1 MAAKTKSS
9 APTRAAAPRPRPEK
23 NGNTNS
29 NKALMAPT
37 KDEDIA
43 KRRSSE
49 QMGDIEFRYDLDPQ
63 LSWNPL
69 ARLGFDPEN
78 THVTGVDKDTKY
90 IAERYSERN
99 PQGSLNKYMEK
110 IGKPNLVD
118 KVKPGD
124 ILVSSTVANPPIYA
138 HEYTHSGFD
147 KVVSYYKEDPEAF
160 KKAYGED
167 ASSMIERVA
176 NSKDY
181 NEAATEL
188 MDDINT
194 TMSGVFSNMEKAQTE
209 LGGGYSLMLADKLS
223 KKLKKE
229 RASEMDKL
237 STTGTDYAGIQG
249 ILIAA
254 EDLLKAKGEP
264 PLAKH
269 IPPSFFQ
276 RTLKKL
282 GFAEGGSV
290 VPEEEQMNDLF
301 KSERIDP
308 VSGNDVPPGA
318 LPQEV
323 RDDVDAK
330 LSEGEY
336 VVPADVLRYYGVKFF
351 EDLRNKAKKSL
362 QAMDEDGRIGGEPL
376 EEEMDDLPFSDEE
389 LVSEDD
395 AEGEVMEAARGALV
409 GYQEGG
415 MQLSY
420 PSYIK
425 QPDLTSLG
433 LTNPSGTA
441 SAGGV
446 EYRKYVNDAG
456 MTITIPYF
464 NGQPMG
470 IVPVGYYSEGSAPTQ
485 ETKETA
491 NIVTEDKGGKRDKE
505 PDYEGI
511 DYKSLSDE
519 DLQKSFDQTKSDVVK
534 GITGVTSLAA
544 APVGIVA
551 AALNAVSASQAAN
564 EIERRTGKRPETTGL
579 MSKVADFLTGADK
592 IGSMSDVVG
601 KDDSGND
608 LVSAVKGFDSG
619 MGAVAAP
626 LGRPDRGG
634 TNNSGSSTDKEDDEK
649 DNGGF
654 REGPMGKNE

>member
-1 MAAKTKSS
+1 MAAKIKSS

-23 NGNTNS
+23 NGDTNS

-78 THVTGVDKDTKY
+78 TQVTGVDKDTKY
-90 IAERYSERN
+90 IAERYPERN
-99 PQGSLNKYMEK
+99 SQGFLNKRMKK

-124 ILVSSTVANPPIYA
+124 ILISSTVANPPIYA

-147 KVVSYYKEDPEAF
+147 KVVSFFKEDPEAF

-167 ASSMIERVA
+167 ASSMIRRVA
-176 NSKDY
+176 LSRDY

-194 TMSGVFSNMEKAQTE
+194 TMSGVFSNMEETQTE

-376 EEEMDDLPFSDEE
+376 EDEMDDLPFSDEE

-415 MQLSY
+415 MQLNY

-425 QPDLTSLG
+425 QPNLASVGMTSP
-433 LTNPSGTA
+433 TGTM
-441 SAGGV
+441 STGGV

-456 MTITIPYF
+456 MSITIPYY

-470 IVPVGYYSEGSAPTQ
+470 IVPVGYYSESSAPKQSTQ
-485 ETKETA
+485 DTA
-491 NIVTEDKGGKRDKE
+491 SIVTEEQERDGKRDQE

-511 DYKSLSDE
+511 DYSSLSDD
-519 DLQKSFDQTKSDVVK
+519 DLQQAFDQTQGKTAK
-534 GITGVTSLAA
+534 NLGLGSLLAGATPIGAA
-544 APVGIVA
+544 VGFG
-551 AALNAVSASQAAN
+551 NAVSASQIAN
-564 EIERRTGKRPETTGL
+564 EIEVRTGARPKTKGGL

-592 IGSMSDVVG
+592 VRSMSEVVG
-601 KDDSGND
+601 KDDSGKD
-608 LVSAVKGFDSG
+608 TY
-619 MGAVAAP
+619 GAVVDLIAVWV
-626 LGRPDRGG
+626 L
-634 TNNSGSSTDKEDDEK
+634 
-649 DNGGF
+649 
-654 REGPMGKNE
+654 